1 MKGAAAT
8 RIVAWGIA
16 ITLVVLPVVGV
27 MQGWFAAGRW
37 PVTNIKVEA
46 EFAHVSAEQIR
57 SAVLPRLGKGF
68 FATDLEDVRHA
79 IGALPWVESVEVRK
93 RWPDT
98 LLVRIYERQPFA
110 RWNEDRLIS
119 RQGLVFD
126 APGADQMGDL
136 PRLRGP
142 DSRLAEVVSF
152 YAQAHKA
159 FEGRAQLAIVGVSL
173 SERGSWSVTT
183 ESGAEIVIGDR
194 DQADRRLARFLDVYP
209 QLVAGRRGGF
219 AYADLRYTNGFA
231 IRWPE
236 PETAATPKVG
246 S

>member
-79 IGALPWVESVEVRK
+79 IGSLPWVESVEVRK

-152 YAQAHKA
+152 YAQAQKA

-209 QLVAGRRGGF
+209 QLVAGRHGGF

-236 PETAATPKVG
+236 SETTATPKVG